1 MRDPAGGRHSYRV
14 QLLPR
19 VNLSDRLPHTVS
31 SRPVVAGPETDF
43 SVLSMV
49 TEPKVLYEFG
59 PFQVDPDKQVLLR
72 EDQPVAIT
80 PKVFET
86 LLILVRHSREVV
98 SKDELMKA
106 VWPDAFVEEANL
118 SQNIFML
125 RKALG
130 DTPEDRR
137 YIVTLPGR
145 GYRFAA
151 QVRTVMQD
159 GEDLIIESRS
169 RSQMVVQQMNSS
181 PGEALHAHPTRLHR
195 KMVRKY
201 LLPIAAVLAL
211 LVVGTAFLL
220 RKHRPIGLGQTDSVL
235 VADFTNTT
243 GDPVFDG
250 TLRQGL
256 AVQLEQS
263 PFLNLVSEDRIQQAL
278 RMMGQPPDAR
288 LSPEVAREIC
298 ERTASTAVLDGS
310 IAQIGTQ
317 YLLTLK
323 AVNCASGESLTST
336 DAQAS
341 GKNHVL
347 DALAKTA
354 SEIRSRLGESL
365 STVQKFDTP
374 LEQATT
380 PSLEALKAFSSGRKV
395 ESTEGDAAAI
405 PFFKHAIE
413 LDPNFALAY
422 AWLGLMYVDL
432 GESSVAAEY
441 TRKAYELRDRTSEAE
456 KYFITSRFHKVVTG
470 NMEKAEQACQLWIQ
484 AYPRSETPHNLLS
497 GAIYPVTGQYEK
509 GIEAGREAVRLNP
522 HFPPSY
528 ALLMSNY
535 TALSRLD
542 EARAAYDQALERK
555 LKNSLFHRA
564 LYQIAFL
571 QNDAAGMAQQVARSA
586 GTPGVEDKLLG
597 LEADTAAYSG
607 RLRNA
612 REFSRRAMDSAE
624 RAEENEPAAMY
635 AALSGLREALFG
647 NAEEARWRATSAIRR
662 STDRDVQY
670 GAALAFAFAGDNSRA
685 QALTDDLGKR
695 FPEATIVQFNYLP
708 TLRAKLA
715 ISRGNASEAIESL
728 GAAAQYEL
736 GHTTSSTYGWTALYP
751 VLVRGE
757 AYLAAHN
764 GSEAAAEF
772 QKILGHRGIVV
783 NEPIGALAHLS
794 LARAYAIQGETAKAR
809 AAYQDFL
816 TLWKDADPDIY
827 VLKQAKAEYAKLQ

>member
-1 MRDPAGGRHSYRV
+1 
-14 QLLPR
+14 
-19 VNLSDRLPHTVS
+19 
-31 SRPVVAGPETDF
+31 
-43 SVLSMV
+43 MV

-72 EDQPVAIT
+72 DDQPVAIT

-137 YIVTLPGR
+137 YILTLPGQ
-145 GYRFAA
+145 GYRFTA

-159 GEDLIIESRS
+159 GDDVIIESRS
-169 RSQMVVQQMNSS
+169 RSQIVVEQTNSS
-181 PGEALHAHPTRLHR
+181 PGETLHAHPTRLHP
-195 KMVRKY
+195 KMIWKY

-220 RKHRPIGLGQTDSVL
+220 RRHRPIGLGETDSLL

-263 PFLNLVSEDRIQQAL
+263 PFLNLVSEDRIQRAQ

-323 AVNCASGESLTST
+323 AVNCASGESMASAE
-336 DAQAS
+336 AQADD
-341 GKNHVL
+341 KNHVL

-354 SEIRSRLGESL
+354 SEIRSKLGESL

-395 ESTEGDAAAI
+395 ESTAGDAAAI
-405 PFFKHAIE
+405 PFFNHAIE
-413 LDPNFALAY
+413 VDPNFALAY

-432 GESSVAAEY
+432 GESSVAVDY

-456 KYFITSRFHKVVTG
+456 KYFITCRFHKVVTG

-484 AYPRSETPHNLLS
+484 AYPRSGMPQDLLS

-509 GIEAGREAVRLNP
+509 GIEAGREAIRLNP
-522 HFPPSY
+522 DFPIAY
-528 ALLMSNY
+528 TLLMFNY
-535 TALSRLD
+535 TSLGRLD
-542 EARAAYDQALERK
+542 EAKAVYEQALERK
-555 LKNSLFHRA
+555 LKGPFFHRA

-586 GTPGVEDKLLG
+586 SAPGIENQLLG
-597 LEADTAAYSG
+597 LEGDTAA
-607 RLRNA
+607 
-612 REFSRRAMDSAE
+612 
-624 RAEENEPAAMY
+624 
-635 AALSGLREALFG
+635 LF
-647 NAEEARWRATSAIRR
+647 
-662 STDRDVQY
+662 
-670 GAALAFAFAGDNSRA
+670 
-685 QALTDDLGKR
+685 
-695 FPEATIVQFNYLP
+695 
-708 TLRAKLA
+708 
-715 ISRGNASEAIESL
+715 
-728 GAAAQYEL
+728 
-736 GHTTSSTYGWTALYP
+736 
-751 VLVRGE
+751 
-757 AYLAAHN
+757 
-764 GSEAAAEF
+764 
-772 QKILGHRGIVV
+772 
-783 NEPIGALAHLS
+783 
-794 LARAYAIQGETAKAR
+794 R
-809 AAYQDFL
+809 AA
-816 TLWKDADPDIY
+816 
-827 VLKQAKAEYAKLQ
+827 